1 MLIPSN
7 TTHATGDGAVTALDG
22 ASTTNSDAR
31 QRDIP

>member
-1 MLIPSN
+1 MSDEGYEN
-7 TTHATGDGAVTALDG
+7 GDGAVTALDG